1 MYIKKVT
8 FKSDGDVLPTFNYT
22 VSQFHKLIS
31 DLNRLNPKAPVSIT
45 INFDPDQIATK
56 QNKKF

>member
-22 VSQFHKLIS
+22 VSEFHKLIS
-31 DLNRLNPKAPVSIT
+31 DLNRLNPKAQVSIT
-45 INFDPDQIATK
+45 INLGPDLIVTK
-56 QNKKF
+56 QYKK